1 MRSVEIIV
9 LFTFL
14 PFCAAHNFLV
24 LHPPSTASHVK
35 SIFPITKELTRR
47 GHSVTTVR
55 WETIQGIM
63 LPPLVNHTDIV
74 LSINNTDGKIP
85 FVTQEERGVF
95 LINEWFRWETAL
107 NLYENFW
114 YLESNPWNFYTA
126 VCRIFYNDHRLME
139 YVRANHFDVAIVD
152 LITNECMLA
161 LPASLDIPVVGF
173 WVTLPVSGAM
183 EASTQPS
190 NPSYVPYGMTGFT
203 DKMGFLTRVQNC
215 IYKFLHT
222 MLMQYHW
229 HVTDRVVSE
238 FIPDSPSSTQMI
250 ANISGCLVNSHS
262 VFEVPMPRLPTYI
275 NILGTTIE
283 KELRPLP
290 KDIKDF
296 MDGAEHG
303 VVVLTMGMTY
313 VPSDIP
319 PHLERRLIKAFSQ
332 LKQRVIMKLHQI
344 PSDLPSNI
352 MVRKILPQQAIMAHP
367 KTVLFF
373 THAGSNGV
381 LEAIHYRVP
390 MVGLP
395 LYMNQEDMINRL
407 IEKGIAEGVRKT
419 STAEEIH
426 KALMRVIYNDSYKNN
441 IEKMADLLA
450 LERNDPMDNAL
461 WLLEYVA
468 ETDGAEHLKA
478 ESRHLNYV
486 QYLCLDV
493 IAFILMV
500 CYLGKR
506 AFHRL
511 RKRSQK
517 LKID

>member
-1 MRSVEIIV
+1 MT
-9 LFTFL
+9 LQ
-14 PFCAAHNFLV
+14 AQN
-24 LHPPSTASHVK
+24 
-35 SIFPITKELTRR
+35 
-47 GHSVTTVR
+47 
-55 WETIQGIM
+55 
-63 LPPLVNHTDIV
+63 PLVHLFVGRRKWYQFDFMAKIN
-74 LSINNTDGKIP
+74 SISNVP
-85 FVTQEERGVF
+85 FF
-95 LINEWFRWETAL
+95 IA
-107 NLYENFW
+107 
-114 YLESNPWNFYTA
+114 
-126 VCRIFYNDHRLME
+126 
-139 YVRANHFDVAIVD
+139 
-152 LITNECMLA
+152 
-161 LPASLDIPVVGF
+161 
-173 WVTLPVSGAM
+173 
-183 EASTQPS
+183 
-190 NPSYVPYGMTGFT
+190 
-203 DKMGFLTRVQNC
+203 
-215 IYKFLHT
+215 
-222 MLMQYHW
+222 
-229 HVTDRVVSE
+229 VTDRVVSE

-426 KALMRVIYNDSYKNN
+426 KALMRVIYND
-441 IEKMADLLA
+441 
-450 LERNDPMDNAL
+450 
-461 WLLEYVA
+461 
-468 ETDGAEHLKA
+468 
-478 ESRHLNYV
+478 
-486 QYLCLDV
+486 
-493 IAFILMV
+493 
-500 CYLGKR
+500 
-506 AFHRL
+506 RL
-511 RKRSQK
+511 RNSTNK
-517 LKID
+517 LKCNHKHTYLVVPSSCPNQYMCNLT